1 MRTSLEIERDYKKI
15 RKIVETTDVSSIR
28 EISEITGLS
37 QMEIKTSLS
46 KHPRVEKTI
55 YEKISENKKLKK
67 MPRKNRSSKVAES
80 KSSNIENKEELQ
92 ENQTLNYVIDASICG
107 SINCFNIISD
117 ICKTNS
123 KIIITSITIKE
134 LHNMQQYGDA
144 EGMDAKKMLAIAAE
158 NPNTF
163 IGVKIDETLDKP
175 DDCIVKYCSD
185 NKNNVLLYTSDKEM
199 ALNARMAGVQT
210 EYLKKNTCV
219 DRKNSVWGTHNLVD
233 VKKINGGLF
242 IKCYSTAIKSICVI
256 ANGIEYKEGLCEL
269 HIGDDVYI
277 STKKENYFTFAHYQI
292 TSKYEN
298 RNSIMV
304 YHRRIYKIEDIANL
318 SKETYKSFVQELM
331 SK

>member
-15 RKIVETTDVSSIR
+15 REIVETTDVSSIR

-37 QMEIKTSLS
+37 PMEIRTSLS

-55 YEKISENKKLKK
+55 YERISENKKLKK
-67 MPRKNRSSKVAES
+67 MQRKNRNSKVAES

-107 SINCFNIISD
+107 NTNCFNIISD
-117 ICKTNS
+117 VCKINS
-123 KIIITSITIKE
+123 KIIITSITLKE
-134 LHNMQQYGDA
+134 LNNMQQYDDA
-144 EGMDAKKMLAIAAE
+144 DGKAAKKMLAIAAE

-163 IGVKIDETLDKP
+163 IGVKIDEKLGKP
-175 DDCIVKYCSD
+175 DDCIIKYCSD

-210 EYLKKNTCV
+210 EYLKKNIYV
-219 DRKNSVWGTHNLVD
+219 DRKNSVWGTHNIVD
-233 VKKINGGLF
+233 TKKINENLF
-242 IKCYSTAIKSICVI
+242 IKCYSTASKSICVI
-256 ANGIEYKEGLCEL
+256 SNGIEYKEGLCEL

-277 STKKENYFTFAHYQI
+277 ATKKENYVTFAHYRI
-292 TSKYEN
+292 TSLYVNK
-298 RNSIMV
+298 NSIIV
-304 YHRRIYKIEDIANL
+304 YHCRIYKREDIAIL
-318 SKETYKSFVQELM
+318 PRATYKSFVRELM